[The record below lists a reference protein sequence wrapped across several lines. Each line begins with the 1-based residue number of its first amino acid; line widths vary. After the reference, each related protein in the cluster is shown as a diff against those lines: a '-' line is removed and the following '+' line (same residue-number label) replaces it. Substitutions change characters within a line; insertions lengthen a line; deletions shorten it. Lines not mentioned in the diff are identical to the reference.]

1 MSLQPTDPRYV
12 PSGTA
17 RIARAAF
24 PKGNLAMSLRTEL
37 ERLYTNELFADLY
50 AKRGKPAEAPWR
62 LALVTVLQFAEEL
75 SDREA
80 ATAVKARLDWKF
92 TLGLELSDT
101 GFEHAVLSK
110 FRTQLIAGNAEHRL
124 LDVLLEVCKAKGLI
138 RKRGQART
146 DSTHVLAKVR
156 ALNRIG
162 SCVESMRAT
171 LNAVAT
177 VAPEWLSWVP
187 GSWFERYGPRYDDF
201 RLPKGVEQLNAL
213 AVQVGEDGCLL
224 LQKLAEADA
233 LAELVEL
240 PAAAGLALLG
250 EGSSPKGLLPPRVV
264 GGVRYVRISQHPN
277 FVTQVLS
284 HPGAVERLEVTLTTT
299 RNNLRQHELYAT
311 TYDPKREQIEA
322 EIKALKEALAFVRA
336 SPKETFRFRMQVVR
350 IRPYIYP

>member
-1 MSLQPTDPRYV
+1 MSLQPIDPRYV
-12 PSGTA
+12 PEETVW
-17 RIARAAF
+17 IAKAVF

-37 ERLYTNELFADLY
+37 EGIYTDELFADLY
-50 AKRGKPAEAPWR
+50 PKRGKPAEAPWR

-92 TLGLELSDT
+92 ALGLELSET

-110 FRTQLIAGNAEHRL
+110 FRTRLLEGHAEHRL
-124 LDVLLEVCKAKGLI
+124 LDALLEACKAKGLI

-187 GSWFERYGPRYDDF
+187 ESWFERYGPRYDDF
-201 RLPKGVEQLNAL
+201 RLPKGLEQVKAL

-224 LQKLAEADA
+224 LQKLAEADVSA
-233 LAELVEL
+233 ELAEHSATTFLRRKWLQQYWLDHGTLRWRDV
-240 PAAAGLALLG
+240 
-250 EGSSPKGLLPPRVV
+250 KDLPPTSIMLTSPYDPDARLGSKRSERWTGYKV
-264 GGVRYVRISQHPN
+264 H
-277 FVTQVLS
+277 VT
-284 HPGAVERLEVTLTTT
+284 E
-299 RNNLRQHELYAT
+299 
-311 TYDPKREQIEA
+311 TYDDDK
-322 EIKALKEALAFVRA
+322 
-336 SPKETFRFRMQVVR
+336 VV
-350 IRPYIYP
+350 PSSYF